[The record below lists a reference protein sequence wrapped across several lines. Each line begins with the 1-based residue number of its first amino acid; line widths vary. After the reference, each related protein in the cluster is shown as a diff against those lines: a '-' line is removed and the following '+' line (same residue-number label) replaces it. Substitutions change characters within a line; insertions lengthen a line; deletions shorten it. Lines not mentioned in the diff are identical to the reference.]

1 MKNQWH
7 NSGGTLN
14 VSSGLAI
21 TTSCEDVEGAL
32 QFINDLLDQ
41 EVHDL
46 RFWGEKGV
54 DYDVDENGEYYRTED
69 MRMQSSDTAYKASHS
84 CSYSY
89 FPQYSGTSRDGIN
102 AMKSGDQAKEFY
114 DGLSED
120 VQNCFKAYGAETYV
134 DMLGTSE
141 APGPWYPMYSYSNNM
156 TTATEGGMAWTKM
169 GEVKHEYLPKV
180 GMASDF
186 DSAWEEYM
194 GVYNNCNPQAF
205 IDEMQAELDRRIEEA
220 KKYQ

>member
-1 MKNQWH
+1 M
-7 NSGGTLN
+7 
-14 VSSGLAI
+14 
-21 TTSCEDVEGAL
+21 
-32 QFINDLLDQ
+32 
-41 EVHDL
+41 
-46 RFWGEKGV
+46 

-84 CSYSY
+84 CLYSY

-102 AMKSGDQAKEFY
+102 AMKPEDQAKEFY

-180 GMASDF
+180 VMASDF